1 MKNKKIFA
9 TLLLLPLLG
18 GLVSCNSDLSSEGSG
33 NGSQNSGGGNSSM
46 VDPAD
51 GLPIYFWHT
60 SGQTVTT
67 ELENIIEDFEAL
79 VLENEGKKINIIL
92 QYQGSYDDQLQKIT
106 TAFSTG
112 DQPTLAIAYP
122 DHVAEYLS
130 LEDTPGQYVQDLSEY
145 IDDPEIGFGK
155 EEWIGDGAATDFV
168 EAFYDEG
175 SGYAKEGIYS
185 LPIMKSTEVM
195 YYNATVVVPLAME
208 YNEELTTE
216 SRVQKWLDSLSWD
229 EFMDFCRYIRDQGGL
244 DGLEWPCFYDSD
256 SNLYITQSMQ
266 KEIPF
271 LSYKA
276 DGKGSVDFNNDQ
288 AKSMVR
294 ELKALYDEKL
304 LCTKGTTG
312 EYGSNYFTQE
322 QCVFDIGSSGGA
334 GYNYPTGGGF
344 EVGVCRVPAFNKD
357 NALYVTQGLT
367 ATILKARDDTDGS
380 KALYAFKFLKYLTS
394 TDVNTQICVNGSEG
408 YVPVRKSCYET
419 PLFETFISSGELIGN
434 VADIVTGDINGN
446 YFNTPC
452 FKGSATAR
460 DAVGG
465 IITQVF
471 AGEKTID
478 EAFSDAE
485 NTTLNQM

>member
-18 GLVSCNSDLSSEGSG
+18 GLVSCNSDTSSEGSG
-33 NGSQNSGGGNSSM
+33 NGSQNSGGGNSSV

-122 DHVAEYLS
+122 DHVAEYLP

-216 SRVQKWLDSLSWD
+216 SRVQKYANSVVA
-229 EFMDFCRYIRDQGGL
+229 GG
-244 DGLEWPCFYDSD
+244 
-256 SNLYITQSMQ
+256 
-266 KEIPF
+266 
-271 LSYKA
+271 
-276 DGKGSVDFNNDQ
+276 
-288 AKSMVR
+288 
-294 ELKALYDEKL
+294 
-304 LCTKGTTG
+304 
-312 EYGSNYFTQE
+312 
-322 QCVFDIGSSGGA
+322 
-334 GYNYPTGGGF
+334 
-344 EVGVCRVPAFNKD
+344 
-357 NALYVTQGLT
+357 
-367 ATILKARDDTDGS
+367 
-380 KALYAFKFLKYLTS
+380 
-394 TDVNTQICVNGSEG
+394 
-408 YVPVRKSCYET
+408 
-419 PLFETFISSGELIGN
+419 
-434 VADIVTGDINGN
+434 
-446 YFNTPC
+446 
-452 FKGSATAR
+452 
-460 DAVGG
+460 
-465 IITQVF
+465 
-471 AGEKTID
+471 
-478 EAFSDAE
+478 
-485 NTTLNQM
+485 